1 LWGLYARDPFEGE
14 DAPSGPMYNR
24 DESPRRAWY
33 DPVGW
38 AGLDKVPTSAGE
50 LRTVLE
56 RRAEIEARC
65 AVLRAEIEE
74 KGRKLRGLGVEVAA
88 MKDRPHLDASYED
101 RVRQTGELSGEVER
115 LRAQLAADL
124 DVSESLGEY
133 AERLRAGERGPA
145 RAHLSRPHAP
155 ASDAD
160 LRVGRVAEVW
170 AAASVGLMLVAL
182 VVIVIEARQHLTA
195 ALVAGMAVFAFV
207 EAGFR
212 RRLTNLVSNANIG
225 LAVAAALIVFYEF
238 FWPLVV
244 LAVLAVGAYV
254 LWDNLRELRR

>member
-1 LWGLYARDPFEGE
+1 MR
-14 DAPSGPMYNR
+14 
-24 DESPRRAWY
+24 
-33 DPVGW
+33 
-38 AGLDKVPTSAGE
+38 
-50 LRTVLE
+50 
-56 RRAEIEARC
+56 
-65 AVLRAEIEE
+65 
-74 KGRKLRGLGVEVAA
+74 GRS
-88 MKDRPHLDASYED
+88 HLDASYEN
-101 RVRQTGELSGEVER
+101 RVRRTGELSRQVAR
-115 LRAQLAADL
+115 LRAELAADV

-133 AERLRAGERGPA
+133 AERLRAGESGPA

-182 VVIVIEARQHLTA
+182 VVIVIQARQHLAA
-195 ALVAGMAVFAFV
+195 ALVAGVAVFAFV
-207 EAGFR
+207 EASFR
-212 RRLTNLVSNANIG
+212 RRLTNLLSSANIG
-225 LAVAAALIVFYEF
+225 LAVAAALVVFYEF

>member
-1 LWGLYARDPFEGE
+1 
-14 DAPSGPMYNR
+14 M
-24 DESPRRAWY
+24 
-33 DPVGW
+33 
-38 AGLDKVPTSAGE
+38 
-50 LRTVLE
+50 
-56 RRAEIEARC
+56 
-65 AVLRAEIEE
+65 
-74 KGRKLRGLGVEVAA
+74 EVAA

-101 RVRQTGELSGEVER
+101 RVRQIGELSGEVER